1 MQRQDNIIHQQELVT
16 TASKLVSLI
25 ACVLAYYTKRAGLL
39 GCSPTQNIWF
49 RPALSEMCCKGYQH
63 QGFICFFFFRP
74 IIISYKSNYFKTKT
88 VTSQNSAYSRKW
100 RRAETVTV
108 FTHKSMRDHVLFL
121 PASLFNRVWESFR
134 KFAVFSVSFSTLP
147 GPKEN
152 KTHGN
157 MNGFLQN
164 LRKIKSE

>member
-1 MQRQDNIIHQQELVT
+1 M
-16 TASKLVSLI
+16 
-25 ACVLAYYTKRAGLL
+25 LAYYTKRAGLL

-134 KFAVFSVSFSTLP
+134 KFVVFSVSILTLS
-147 GPKEN
+147 GSKDKNPKE
-152 KTHGN
+152 KC
-157 MNGFLQN
+157 MGFSQYR
-164 LRKIKSE
+164 RK